1 MQRSL
6 SDKYLLMPDDRDE
19 DRVASANQGE
29 HVLWDTQSESA
40 RALKQPIKASAMPR
54 TTLSMLLQISTAH
67 SITIGILT
75 KK

>member
-29 HVLWDTQSESA
+29 HVL
-40 RALKQPIKASAMPR
+40 
-54 TTLSMLLQISTAH
+54 
-67 SITIGILT
+67 
-75 KK
+75 